1 MTFYTKIELE
11 KILQYYKERAHSL
24 SRREKAVVKDLP
36 QLMKDHRI
44 AIAAGLYT
52 GPECATWDQLIQY
65 EAEATNLR
73 NLVNNQFE
81 LPDDS
86 GVLQKF
92 ELPDDSGFD
101 TPPIH
106 QGDAK
111 RRDLPR
117 RRRVW

>member
-44 AIAAGLYT
+44 AIA
-52 GPECATWDQLIQY
+52 DQLIQY